1 MAKSRS
7 LQQAVRLALASA
19 TAAAGVSALQAQEA
33 PAPVAAAA
41 PVEEVV
47 VTGSRLSTPQEASIS
62 PITTVSSTDLQATG
76 LTRVEDVLN
85 NLPMVFAGMNS
96 TTSNGGD
103 GTATVDL
110 RGLGPQRTLVLVNG
124 RRLGPGI
131 GDGRNYADLNQIPA
145 ALIDRIDIETGGASA
160 VYGADAVAGVVNFVL
175 NTHFEGVKIDAGY
188 NFYEHNNNNSYVQG
202 LVNAADEPLPDSR
215 VDTGFGKNVSIIIG
229 SNFADNK
236 GNATF
241 YSTFDTLASVLQ
253 SKYDYSACTLKP
265 NATNSGLECGGS
277 VISKGGYFSAYGKGG
292 TSLFIN
298 TVDQKTGQFRP
309 FTAADEYNYG
319 PLNFYQ
325 TPQTRWTGGSFVNYD
340 INSHVNVYG
349 ELMATRTTVETQVA
363 PGGYFGETGSHF
375 VPCQNPLLNASEAAA
390 ICSPANQLAQGN
402 PTETIPNAGGGTT
415 TLTGLNVYTYRRNV
429 EGGGRQQSFANDA
442 IRALVGVKG
451 DFADAW
457 TYDVYAQHSTVDGTS
472 VQNNYLSNI
481 LIPNSINV
489 ITGPA
494 LLPSGAPNP
503 LAGKPECTVT
513 YTGADAKCVP
523 WNIWAPGGV
532 TPAALAY
539 LSVPLLINTT
549 TTEYVADGSV
559 VGDLGKY
566 GLKLPT
572 ADSGLQVS
580 IGSEYRQESS
590 AFSPD
595 YEEQIGAAAGAGG
608 PTPPVS
614 GTFHVGEVFTE
625 MRLPLADHIA
635 FADRLD
641 VEGGYRYSAY
651 NLGFNTNTYKF
662 GVNWSPVQDLIMRGS
677 YQRAVRAPNISELY
691 SPQSIG
697 LDFTADPC
705 AGPAVGGKVN
715 GFTAAQCALTGVTG
729 TQFGHIQPN
738 PSAQYNGLLG
748 GNPTLKPE
756 ISDTESIGLTIKPRI
771 LPNFS
776 ASADYYDIRI
786 VGDINSIGGGVIL
799 QQCLTTANP
808 LYCDAIHRNATGS
821 LWNSESGYVSDTT
834 VNVGSTR
841 TKGVDVKANYR
852 VPMQRLGSL
861 GFALEGTRVIEF
873 LTQPLTGGPDYDCTG
888 YEGQT
893 CGAGQPKWRSVLNT
907 TWSTPWTGMDI
918 TLRWRYIGA
927 VASDTTSPNPILN
940 KQLPVPPG
948 SQIAAYN
955 YIDLETSFAITKIV
969 RLQVGVNNIADK
981 NPPLITGSDCAAVSG
996 TPGVACNGN
1005 TWPGTYDS
1013 LGRYLFAHVTAQF

>member
-1 MAKSRS
+1 MANSRS
-7 LQQAVRLALASA
+7 LQRAVRLALASA
-19 TAAAGVSALQAQEA
+19 TAAAGVSALHAQEA
-33 PAPVAAAA
+33 PAPAAAAA

-47 VTGSRLSTPQEASIS
+47 VTGSRLSTPNEASIS
-62 PITTVSSTDLQATG
+62 PITTVSATDLQATG

-131 GDGRNYADLNQIPA
+131 GDGRNYSDINQIPA
-145 ALIDRIDIETGGASA
+145 ALVDKIDILTGGASS

-188 NFYEHNNNNSYVQG
+188 NFYEHNNNDDYARNIV
-202 LVNAADEPLPDSR
+202 AAAGDPLPDSR
-215 VDTGFGKNVSIIIG
+215 VDTGFGKNVSVIVG

-241 YSTFDTLASVLQ
+241 YATFDVLAPVLQ
-253 SKYDYSACTLKP
+253 SKYDYSACTLNPGP
-265 NATNSGLECGGS
+265 NNSRVCGGS
-277 VISKGGYFSAYGKGG
+277 VISKGGYFSAYGHSG
-292 TSLFIN
+292 TSLFVN

-309 FTAADEYNYG
+309 FTGADEYNYG

-325 TPQTRWTGGSFVNYD
+325 VPQTRWTGGSFVNYD
-340 INSHVNVYG
+340 INPHVNVYA

-375 VPCQNPLLNASEAAA
+375 VPCANPLLNASESAA
-390 ICSPANQLAQGN
+390 ICSPANQAAQNN
-402 PTETIPNAGGGTT
+402 PTETLPNGTV
-415 TLTGLNVYTYRRNV
+415 LNGLNVYTYRRNV
-429 EGGGRQQSFANDA
+429 EGGGRQQAFANDA
-442 IRALVGVKG
+442 IRTLLGVKG
-451 DFADAW
+451 DFLDAW

-494 LLPSGAPNP
+494 LLPDGITANPN
-503 LAGKPECTVT
+503 AGKPECVAT

-523 WNIWAPGGV
+523 WNIWTPGGV

-539 LSVPLLINTT
+539 LSVPLLINYT
-549 TTEYVADGSV
+549 TTEEVVDGSIT
-559 VGDLGKY
+559 GDLGKY
-566 GLKLPT
+566 GIKLPI
-572 ADSGLQVS
+572 ADSGLQINV
-580 IGSEYRQESS
+580 GAEYRSESS
-590 AFSPD
+590 AFNPD

-608 PTPPVS
+608 PTPPVI
-614 GTFHVGEVFTE
+614 GGFHVGEAFTE
-625 MRLPLADHIA
+625 MRLPLADHVA
-635 FADRLD
+635 FADKLD
-641 VEGGYRYSAY
+641 LEAGYRYSDY
-651 NLGFNTNTYKF
+651 NLSFGSTNTYKF
-662 GVNWSPVQDLIMRGS
+662 GVNWSPVQDLIVRGS
-677 YQRAVRAPNISELY
+677 YQRAVRAPNVSELY
-691 SPQSIG
+691 APQAIG

-705 AGPAVGGKVN
+705 AGAAVGGKVN
-715 GFTAAQCALTGVTG
+715 GFTAAQCALTGVKPN
-729 TQFGHIQPN
+729 QFGHIQTN
-738 PSAQYNGLLG
+738 PSNQYNGLLG
-748 GNPTLKPE
+748 GNPGLQPE
-756 ISDTESIGLTIKPRI
+756 VSDTESVGITIKPRI
-771 LPNFS
+771 LPNFT

-786 VGDINSIGGGVIL
+786 VGDIASIGGGVIL
-799 QQCLTTANP
+799 QQCLTGGSQ
-808 LYCDAIHRNATGS
+808 LYCGLIHRNATGS
-821 LWNSESGYVSDTT
+821 LWNSESGYVEDTT
-834 VNVGSTR
+834 INVGSTR

-852 VPMQRLGSL
+852 IPMQKLGSL
-861 GFALEGTRVIEF
+861 AFALEGTRVIEL
-873 LTQPLTGGPDYDCTG
+873 LTQPLTGGPNYDCAG

-893 CGAGQPKWRSVLNT
+893 CGAGQPKWRHVLNT
-907 TWSTPWTGMDI
+907 TWSTPWSGMDV

-940 KQLPVPPG
+940 KQLTPPPG
-948 SQIAAYN
+948 AQIAAYN

-969 RLQVGVNNIADK
+969 RLQLGVNNIADK
-981 NPPLITGSDCAAVSG
+981 SPPLITGADCAAVSG